1 MRYNLFLHYPEAGG
15 DVEVSEEALAE
26 GRKAFDD
33 YAKAIDDAGAL
44 LGVNILQ
51 PSSASTTVTFKD
63 GSLVVQDGPFI
74 DTKEKLG
81 GVFLIDVPDLDA
93 AIAWAEKAPSAQW
106 GTVEIRPTALTFID
120 GEWQSA

>member
-1 MRYNLFLHYPEAGG
+1 MRYNLFLNYPEAGG

-81 GVFLIDVPDLDA
+81 GGFLIDVPDLDA